1 MDSLSYMYSPR
12 PDLAVFADG
21 LLVVHVLSRA
31 SAGAGA
37 DTVQLSQVVSQLLD
51 GCHLLSQEVL
61 LDEVAHLGI
70 VVGGGSGVQVQEGLV
85 DTLLQLQSG
94 GDAILQRAPAVL
106 VGLLDVLQHDGAA
119 ALVLE
124 LHQLLGMLALLVGSG
139 EEVLVSSGEGDIGVV
154 VVKGQR
160 QVGVGSEQLQARRRV
175 HSKPELR
182 LLSVVD
188 TQSFKKK
195 RPE

>member
-21 LLVVHVLSRA
+21 LLVVHVLSQA
-31 SAGAGA
+31 SAGASA

-70 VVGGGSGVQVQEGLV
+70 VVGGGSGMQFQEGLV

-94 GDAILQRAPAVL
+94 GDAILQRAPTVL
-106 VGLLDVLQHDGAA
+106 VWLLDVLQHDGAA

-160 QVGVGSEQLQARRRV
+160 QVGVGSEQLQVDLLV
-175 HSKPELR
+175 HSGLT
-182 LLSVVD
+182 LFVVVLTD
-188 TQSFKKK
+188 VCHLVT
-195 RPE
+195 